1 MAEETKLCHITMMT
15 RQLVDNESEKSF
27 FDYEGTF
34 LKRGSFIYVTYTSKS
49 EDGDTKVLIK
59 FNNKSASVTQTGA
72 LNSRMFFDLEHDT
85 LSPYATPV
93 GTLNLTIHTCH
104 YYMTYGNQYQLDISY
119 DLLNNGLLLSHNDLV
134 LKIK

>member
-34 LKRGSFIYVTYTSKS
+34 LKRGSFIYVTYTNKT
-49 EDGDTKVLIK
+49 EDGETKVLIK
-59 FNNKSASVTQTGA
+59 CNNKSASVIQSGA
-72 LNSRMFFDLEHDT
+72 LNSRMVFDLDQDT

-104 YYMTYGNQYQLDISY
+104 YHMSLGNECQLDISY
-119 DLLNNGLLLSHNDLV
+119 DLLNNGILLSHNDLV